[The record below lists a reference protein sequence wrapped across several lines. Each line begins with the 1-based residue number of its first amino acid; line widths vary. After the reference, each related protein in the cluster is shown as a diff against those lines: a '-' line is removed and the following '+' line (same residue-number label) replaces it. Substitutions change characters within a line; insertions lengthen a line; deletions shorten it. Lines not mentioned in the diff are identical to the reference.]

1 MPDVLLRLLLIA
13 AILLVADLV
22 LGGGAMTMTGM
33 SVMAGAFAH
42 PLAASPGDDPAE
54 CDAQRARGRRRLDG
68 AKSCGH
74 LILR

>member
-1 MPDVLLRLLLIA
+1 MPVLLLWA
-13 AILLVADLV
+13 V
-22 LGGGAMTMTGM
+22 LAVIVVGGHHSGREGGPGLGSRQPAERQDSQEG
-33 SVMAGAFAH
+33 GC
-42 PLAASPGDDPAE
+42 GDDHAE

>member
-33 SVMAGAFAH
+33 SAMAGAFAH
-42 PLAASPGDDPAE
+42 PLAAAAAMTPPNATPSGRVVGVAWME
-54 CDAQRARGRRRLDG
+54 RRAAD
-68 AKSCGH
+68 
-74 LILR
+74 I